1 MKHSRWSSV
10 PKPWWSAVL
19 PGSVSHRRTTPLSAR
34 ALTRGLTAA
43 VSATV
48 FAWALISPSAATA
61 ETPTPD
67 PSSSPVVA
75 QALVLP
81 IEGEVRDLTFPTAN
95 LDGSVTEDGT
105 VITLKADVFFEY
117 NKATLNGRAS
127 TALDRAVARLQELG
141 ATAVTVAGYTDS
153 KGTAAYNRGLSLRR
167 AQAVRAGLAAR
178 LPDLKQAVRGYG
190 ESRAV
195 ASNHTAK
202 GRALNRRVTITVTG

>member
-1 MKHSRWSSV
+1 MISR
-10 PKPWWSAVL
+10 
-19 PGSVSHRRTTPLSAR
+19 GLSA
-34 ALTRGLTAA
+34 A
-43 VSATV
+43 VIATLM
-48 FAWALISPSAATA
+48 AWALIGPQHAAA
-61 ETPTPD
+61 KTPTPG
-67 PSSSPVVA
+67 PSSSPTVA
-75 QALVLP
+75 EAVVLP
-81 IEGEVRDLTFPTAN
+81 IDGEVRDLTFPTAN

-127 TALDRAVARLQELG
+127 AALDRAVARLKELG

-178 LPDLKQAVRGYG
+178 LPDLKQAVQGYG

-195 ASNHTAK
+195 ASNQTAK

>member
-1 MKHSRWSSV
+1 MISR
-10 PKPWWSAVL
+10 
-19 PGSVSHRRTTPLSAR
+19 GLSA
-34 ALTRGLTAA
+34 A
-43 VSATV
+43 VIATLM
-48 FAWALISPSAATA
+48 AWALIGPQHAAA
-61 ETPTPD
+61 ETPSPD
-67 PSSSPVVA
+67 PTTTPVIA
-75 QALVLP
+75 EALGLP

-127 TALDRAVARLQELG
+127 AALDRAVARLKDLG

-153 KGTAAYNRGLSLRR
+153 KGTAAYNRGQSVRR
-167 AQAVRAGLAAR
+167 AEAVRAGLAER

-195 ASNHTAK
+195 ASNQTAT
-202 GRALNRRVTITVTG
+202 GRALNRRVTITVTAERR